1 MDMAAKTSLAKEPSV
16 PDAVGPKSREVI
28 EMLMKY
34 EVNTEWA
41 FGVFLRP
48 VVWDRA
54 DGCVVTDID
63 GNEYLDFSSG
73 FATTV
78 SGHSNRK
85 VREALFKQAERLTHA
100 PDSPTLPRALL
111 AKKLA
116 EIMPRGLK
124 RSVFGLNGGDAIEI
138 ALKLARSYTKRSEI
152 IAFQGGFHG
161 RATYGCMSA
170 TSVNFS
176 KKGCLP
182 QVPGIHHVPYAYCY
196 RCAFGKEYPEC
207 ELWCADYIVNL
218 LEGGMTG
225 LAEPAALIVEPLLGA
240 GGYVIPPDSYLPK
253 LERICREHDLLFMV
267 DEVQTAFGRYGGAIT
282 ASETLGIHPDIIT
295 LGKGLTGGYP
305 LSATV
310 TTDEVASSWSP
321 VVHSATYTGN
331 PLMCAIG
338 LAQIDVV
345 QELKLPERA
354 KKLEGAFRRAIEDN
368 LSGCRSV
375 GEISVKGLFCGIE
388 IVEDKTTKKPAR
400 EEFMKR
406 IADLNIQHGL
416 MGGPPTDGMFHN
428 RMNLAPPLIISEE
441 SIEKG
446 AAIVG
451 ESVKNAEKEFL

>member
-1 MDMAAKTSLAKEPSV
+1 MVAKTRLSKERGLLG
-16 PDAVGPKSREVI
+16 ALGPKSKEVI
-28 EMLMKY
+28 EMLMEY

-54 DGCVVTDID
+54 DGCMLTDID
-63 GNEYLDFSSG
+63 GNEYIDFSSG
-73 FATTV
+73 FATAI

-85 VREALFKQAERLTHA
+85 VRGALFKQAEKLTHA

-111 AKKLA
+111 TRKLA
-116 EIMPRGLK
+116 
-124 RSVFGLNGGDAIEI
+124 DAIEI
-138 ALKLARSYTKRSEI
+138 ALKLARSHKKRSEI

-161 RATYGCMSA
+161 RATYGCMSV

-176 KKGCLP
+176 KKGCFP
-182 QVPGIHHVPYAYCY
+182 QVPGIHYVPYAYCY

-207 ELWCADYIVNL
+207 NLWCTDYIVNL

-240 GGYVIPPDSYLPK
+240 GGYVVPPDTYLPR
-253 LERICREHDLLFMV
+253 LEKICREHDLLFIV
-267 DEVQTAFGRYGGAIT
+267 DEMQTAFGRYGGKIT
-282 ASETLGIHPDIIT
+282 ASDVLGVHPDIIT

-331 PLMCAIG
+331 PLMCAVA

-354 KKLEGAFRRAIEDN
+354 KKLEARFRKAVEDN
-368 LSGCRSV
+368 LSGSRCV

-388 IVEDKTTKKPAR
+388 IVEDKKMKNPAR

-406 IADLNIQHGL
+406 IADLNIEHGL
-416 MGGPPTDGMFHN
+416 MSGPPTDGIFHN
-428 RMNLAPPLIISEE
+428 RINLAPPLIITEE
-441 SIEKG
+441 LIEKG
-446 AAIVG
+446 AAILG
-451 ESVKNAEKEFL
+451 ESIKKAEKEFL

>member
-1 MDMAAKTSLAKEPSV
+1 MVAKTKIPKECTV
-16 PDAVGPKSREVI
+16 LGALGPKSKEVI
-28 EMLMKY
+28 EMLMEY

-41 FGVFLRP
+41 FGTFLRP

-54 DGCVVTDID
+54 EGCMLTDVD
-63 GNEYLDFSSG
+63 GNKYIDFSSG
-73 FATTV
+73 FATAV

-85 VREALFKQAERLTHA
+85 VREALLKQAEKLTHA

-138 ALKLARSYTKRSEI
+138 ALKLARSYTKKSEI

-161 RATYGCMSA
+161 RATYGCMSI

-176 KKGCLP
+176 KRGCAP
-182 QVPGIHHVPYAYCY
+182 QVPGIHYVPYAYCY
-196 RCAFGKEYPEC
+196 RCAFDKEYPEC
-207 ELWCADYIVNL
+207 GLWCADYIVNL

-240 GGYVIPPDSYLPK
+240 GGYVVPPDSYLPR
-253 LERICREHDLLFMV
+253 LEKICRDYRLLFIV
-267 DEVQTAFGRYGGAIT
+267 DEVQTAFGRYGGKIT
-282 ASETLGIHPDIIT
+282 ASDVLSIHPDIIT

-305 LSATV
+305 LSAAV

-331 PLMCAIG
+331 PLMCAVA
-338 LAQIDVV
+338 LAQINVI
-345 QELKLPERA
+345 QELKLPERV
-354 KKLEGAFRRAIEDN
+354 KKLEGPFRRAIEDN
-368 LSGCRSV
+368 LSGSRSV

-388 IVEDKTTKKPAR
+388 IVEDKKTKKPAR
-400 EEFMKR
+400 EQFMKR
-406 IADLNIQHGL
+406 IADLNIEHGL
-416 MGGPPTDGMFHN
+416 MSGPPMDGIFHN
-428 RMNLAPPLIISEE
+428 RINLAPPLIVTEE
-441 SIEKG
+441 LIEKG
-446 AAIVG
+446 AAILG
-451 ESVKNAEKEFL
+451 ESVKKAEKEFF